1 MFESEAKREAIDVNF
16 FFFLMQ
22 IRLIL
27 QKCLAL
33 LWKWESLEPRVHLSM
48 LLKTKI

>member
-1 MFESEAKREAIDVNF
+1 MPLGYFSLCPKLMFESEAKREAIDVNF

-33 LWKWESLEPRVHLSM
+33 L
-48 LLKTKI
+48 